1 MKWRKSGQ
9 LKRMTSNAVGGQGEG
24 GQPRG
29 EESGEGRVEWVETSV
44 RGDE

>member
-1 MKWRKSGQ
+1 MLW
-9 LKRMTSNAVGGQGEG
+9 EG
-24 GQPRG
+24 RERGQPRG